1 MRLIRNVSW
10 AFFPLAVAFD
20 IAAAQIGDA
29 AAPVNRAPERCIL
42 IERVRRTEV
51 IDDRTL
57 IFHMRSGEIY
67 LNYLERECPRLA
79 AEKRFMYSPTAN
91 RLCDNDTITV
101 LERWGF
107 DAFSR
112 GFTCGLGEFHPI
124 SELELAE
131 LKQMRG
137 DDAPRPAR
145 RSRGEFEVVPVD
157 PDELAEDDAEP
168 HESAADEAS
177 GSGGDGATASDR
189 EGDE

>member
-1 MRLIRNVSW
+1 
-10 AFFPLAVAFD
+10 
-20 IAAAQIGDA
+20 
-29 AAPVNRAPERCIL
+29 
-42 IERVRRTEV
+42 
-51 IDDRTL
+51 
-57 IFHMRSGEIY
+57 
-67 LNYLERECPRLA
+67 PRLA

-157 PDELAEDDAEP
+157 PDELAEDDA
-168 HESAADEAS
+168 S